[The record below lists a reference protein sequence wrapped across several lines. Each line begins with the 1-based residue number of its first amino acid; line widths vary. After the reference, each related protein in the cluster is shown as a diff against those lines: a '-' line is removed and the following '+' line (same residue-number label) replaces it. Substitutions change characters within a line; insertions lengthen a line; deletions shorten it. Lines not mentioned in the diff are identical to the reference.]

1 MKKLVIACAA
11 AAAFCL
17 PGAAMAQSGSG
28 QETVF
33 QCTLRNGKSVRVTAQ
48 GGNLFYTYGRGNR
61 RELALRGSARSG
73 NVHYMQQ
80 RYASIQSQ
88 LRFTNGGYHYIV
100 HSMGANAQ
108 SGSSDVSGLVV
119 MRGNRRIADQ
129 SCRRHAEFQGG
140 FDTLQGLPDD
150 GEAYSVM

>member
-1 MKKLVIACAA
+1 MNKLVIACAA

-28 QETVF
+28 LETVF
-33 QCTLRNGKSVRVTAQ
+33 QCALANGKTVRVTTQ

-61 RELALRGSARSG
+61 AELSLRGSARSG

-88 LRFTNGGYHYIV
+88 MRFTNGGYHYIV
-100 HSMGANAQ
+100 HSMGPSVVADS
-108 SGSSDVSGLVV
+108 SGISGLVV
-119 MRGNRRIADQ
+119 MRGNRRIADH
-129 SCRRHAEFQGG
+129 SCRRFTEFEGG
-140 FDTLQGLPDD
+140 FDIRQLLPEDS
-150 GEAYSVM
+150 EAYSVM

>member
-11 AAAFCL
+11 AAAFCI

-33 QCTLRNGKSVRVTAQ
+33 QCTLANGKTVRVTAQ

-100 HSMGANAQ
+100 HSMGPSVVAD
-108 SGSSDVSGLVV
+108 SRGISGLVV
-119 MRGNRRIADQ
+119 MRGDKRIADH
-129 SCRRHAEFQGG
+129 SCRRLAEFQAG
-140 FDTLQGLPDD
+140 FDTLQAMPEDS
-150 GEAYSVM
+150 EAYSVM